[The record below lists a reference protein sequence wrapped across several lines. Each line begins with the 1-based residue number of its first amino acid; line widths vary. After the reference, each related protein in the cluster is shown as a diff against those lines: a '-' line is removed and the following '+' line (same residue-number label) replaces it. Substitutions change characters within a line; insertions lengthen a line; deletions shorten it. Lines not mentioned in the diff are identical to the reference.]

1 MINDFFVLFYRC
13 LIDYGVDVAV
23 VNNEGELFL
32 DFVEEEDMEDFL
44 IDEIERLGK
53 WSVFF

>member
-23 VNNEGELFL
+23 VNNEGELFF

-53 WSVFF
+53 